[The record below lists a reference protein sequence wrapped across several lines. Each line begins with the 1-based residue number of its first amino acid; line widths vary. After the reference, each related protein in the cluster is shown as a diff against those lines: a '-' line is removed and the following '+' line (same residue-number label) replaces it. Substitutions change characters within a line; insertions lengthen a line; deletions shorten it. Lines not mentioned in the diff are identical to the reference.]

1 MVLFLLALSPPSS
14 PVTANSGCVCYTA
27 RRGPWSLRRGPP
39 PLARS
44 RRPRPPG
51 PLGRSG
57 PSWPPG
63 WGAAPCPR
71 GPPGT
76 ALQPGPGTSRSRR
89 PGSPGDPSAEGL
101 ADSEGLVGKHTKEEI
116 HTFFGG
122 GHFPVISFISFFFST
137 GLVYS
142 VKPARCYCVYTN
154 TLLQLPGLC
163 RFTTRAYTAKLSERL
178 QLLNSYLVVMEKLPQ
193 LQSAA
198 A

>member
-1 MVLFLLALSPPSS
+1 MVLFLLARPPPSS

-51 PLGRSG
+51 SLGRSG

-63 WGAAPCPR
+63 WGAAPGPR

-101 ADSEGLVGKHTKEEI
+101 VDSEESVGKRRKEEI
-116 HTFFGG
+116 HTFFFL
-122 GHFPVISFISFFFST
+122 HFPVIFFAT
-137 GLVYS
+137 IYS
-142 VKPARCYCVYTN
+142 V
-154 TLLQLPGLC
+154 
-163 RFTTRAYTAKLSERL
+163 
-178 QLLNSYLVVMEKLPQ
+178 
-193 LQSAA
+193 SANA
-198 A
+198 TSATWAL